1 MKRLLP
7 FLLFVFVVPFCF
19 TSAAVDKV
27 WKESVSGDWQNPNNW
42 IPAGV
47 PAPEDNI
54 RLSSGGIGLGGV
66 ITITGTMDWAG
77 GVLGGGTLVIGPSGR
92 LNLVGEADKLAC
104 VLVLKNAGALNWEA
118 GRLINYGADHDQSS
132 YITNLLSGVFR
143 IHTDTNTAVM
153 VSWGGYRLG
162 SMVWHN
168 EGTIIKEGPGG
179 TNKLEGCAIVNA
191 GLLELRNG
199 ALNLVHSLD
208 NIGRIELA
216 AGTGLLLNGRRIV
229 LRAGSQLNAAAGTL
243 VQYCAGQFVIEPG
256 TVMSA
261 TTVNRVTGSISLEGT
276 VNLPNL
282 ELVTGGGISGA
293 FTNTGRLDWSGGIL
307 SGRVTIAS
315 GGELNLVGEGDKLAC
330 LLVLKNAGALN
341 WEGGRLIN
349 YGADHDQ
356 SSYITNLLSGVF
368 RIHTD
373 TNTAVM
379 VSWGGYRPGRML
391 FHNQGLFVKEAGSG
405 MNVLNGMI
413 VENNGI
419 ISVKTG
425 AISFSGGLINH
436 GEVRGDIGLKPL
448 GWSSGQFKLL
458 LTGTQGVHLAVYYS
472 DDLLKW
478 NLLLTTNSP
487 GGTFEVA
494 DPQAPWATRR
504 VFLCANITI
513 TTPPNAG

>member
-1 MKRLLP
+1 
-7 FLLFVFVVPFCF
+7 
-19 TSAAVDKV
+19 
-27 WKESVSGDWQNPNNW
+27 
-42 IPAGV
+42 
-47 PAPEDNI
+47 
-54 RLSSGGIGLGGV
+54 
-66 ITITGTMDWAG
+66 
-77 GVLGGGTLVIGPSGR
+77 
-92 LNLVGEADKLAC
+92 
-104 VLVLKNAGALNWEA
+104 
-118 GRLINYGADHDQSS
+118 
-132 YITNLLSGVFR
+132 
-143 IHTDTNTAVM
+143 
-153 VSWGGYRLG
+153 
-162 SMVWHN
+162 
-168 EGTIIKEGPGG
+168 
-179 TNKLEGCAIVNA
+179 
-191 GLLELRNG
+191 
-199 ALNLVHSLD
+199 
-208 NIGRIELA
+208 
-216 AGTGLLLNGRRIV
+216 
-229 LRAGSQLNAAAGTL
+229 
-243 VQYCAGQFVIEPG
+243 
-256 TVMSA
+256 
-261 TTVNRVTGSISLEGT
+261 
-276 VNLPNL
+276 
-282 ELVTGGGISGA
+282 
-293 FTNTGRLDWSGGIL
+293 
-307 SGRVTIAS
+307 
-315 GGELNLVGEGDKLAC
+315 
-330 LLVLKNAGALN
+330 VLKNAGALN

-504 VFLCANITI
+504 FYSGAMI
-513 TTPPNAG
+513 P